1 MNTESRLIKLYRTRT
16 FSEKMSDTFDFVR
29 ENWRPL
35 IKYITYL
42 LLPVALIET
51 FLGDNFMTGNI
62 RFANI
67 IGKNDITEMMPWL
80 SSLIGMVLFTYVGF
94 ILLNALVYTMM
105 QQYEQRQGL
114 QGVTF
119 ADLKPGILRMTAR
132 QMILFAISIVLIVV
146 FFIFFALMITISPFM
161 IFPVILVAILVYPLL
176 ILVTPIY
183 LFEDRGIISTYAK
196 SVRLGWKTWA
206 GIVAVTIVLYTIA
219 IILQTVISM
228 PAYIMMGIKEV
239 LTAKGDGAGFVSS
252 FGYSAVQ
259 YLLGVIASFCG
270 SCLLSFVT
278 IGTAYQYGHAC
289 DKVDGVT
296 VDRDIENFESLN

>member
-259 YLLGVIASFCG
+259 YLLG
-270 SCLLSFVT
+270 
-278 IGTAYQYGHAC
+278 
-289 DKVDGVT
+289 
-296 VDRDIENFESLN
+296 